1 MYMYVP
7 SESTSCEIT
16 NISEVVVGQLKEYGN
31 SVDADLVIV
40 DVASVSLQ
48 PLHEVLSGT
57 SWSGRP
63 PG

>member
-1 MYMYVP
+1 M
-7 SESTSCEIT
+7 
-16 NISEVVVGQLKEYGN
+16 GQLKEYGN

-48 PLHEVLSGT
+48 PLREVLSGT